1 MHKAAQAY
9 LQTQV
14 TTTSQGE
21 IVVLL
26 YDGAIKFLNRAKERL
41 EANDMA
47 GKGNAISKALDVINE
62 LDSSLNKEKGG
73 DLAANLHGLYSFCN
87 KQLLMANIKKSS
99 VMIDDVIRVLS
110 GLRNAYA
117 EILTLPEAQAAAQE
131 AAANMQTKSLQSA
144 RSNTVSSF
152 GIGAAAMPTPGAGQ
166 RVSAMYARAA
176 GSGVMDTANAILESK
191 AVDCNQDGGREPSS
205 AASPTMAGDAGQG
218 STETAATPLVTG
230 SDEAVS
236 ENTAPLFA
244 QKPEADSFAGRLSS
258 LQGGNLYRKYASA
271 QK

>member
-73 DLAANLHGLYSFCN
+73 DLATNLHGLYSFCN
-87 KQLLMANIKKSS
+87 KHLLMANIKKSTT
-99 VMIDDVIRVLS
+99 MIDDVIKVLS

-117 EILTLPEAQAAAQE
+117 EILTMPEAQAAAQE
-131 AAANMQTKSLQSA
+131 AAANMHAKPMQSA
-144 RSNTVSSF
+144 RSNTAGGF
-152 GIGAAAMPTPGAGQ
+152 GQTSAPAPGAGQ
-166 RVSAMYARAA
+166 RMHAMYARAA
-176 GSGVMDTANAILESK
+176 GSGVMGTANAILESK
-191 AVDCNQDGGREPSS
+191 AVTGDSDSVRESS
-205 AASPTMAGDAGQG
+205 AAVATSI
-218 STETAATPLVTG
+218 STRVGAEEAAATTPSAGREEKTVI
-230 SDEAVS
+230 DNA
-236 ENTAPLFA
+236 
-244 QKPEADSFAGRLSS
+244 EADSFALRLSA
-258 LQGGNLYRKYASA
+258 LQGGSMYRKYVSA